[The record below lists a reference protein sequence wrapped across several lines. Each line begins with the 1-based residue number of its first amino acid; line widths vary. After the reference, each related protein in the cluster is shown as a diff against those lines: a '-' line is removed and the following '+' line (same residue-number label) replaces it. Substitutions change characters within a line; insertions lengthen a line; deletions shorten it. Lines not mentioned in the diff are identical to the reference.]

1 MAYTPLSTKDFLEP
15 VKPET
20 QSPSTAPVFTLHRI
34 VKDAIDSA
42 AITDRDLGMNMTGYD
57 TAVIQVVPKTTA
69 GDPSPN
75 IEVLSWS
82 EEAGKFVSAA
92 TAKSASAPAAKTAYE
107 YTCDVFGA
115 VIFVYVTG
123 TLAAG
128 DSAEI
133 FIAGAELDHKR

>member
-1 MAYTPLSTKDFLEP
+1 MSYTPQSTGSFLDL

-20 QSPSTAPVFTLHRI
+20 SSPSTSPRFTLHRI
-34 VKDAIDSA
+34 VEDAIDSGS
-42 AITDRDLGMNMTGYD
+42 ITDSHKGMNMAGYD
-57 TAVIQVVPKTTA
+57 TAVIQVVPKTTS
-69 GDPSPN
+69 GSPAPD

-82 EEAGKFVSAA
+82 EEAGQFVSASTPR
-92 TAKSASAPAAKTAYE
+92 TANAPAANTPYE
-107 YTCDVFGA
+107 YTCDVFGG

-133 FIAGAELDHKR
+133 YIAGAELDHNS

>member
-1 MAYTPLSTKDFLEP
+1 MALSTKNFLDL

-34 VKDAIDSA
+34 VKDAIDTG

-57 TAVIQVVPKTTA
+57 TAVIQVVPKTTS
-69 GDPSPN
+69 GDPEPD
-75 IEVLSWS
+75 IEVLFWS
-82 EEAGKFVSAA
+82 EEAAEFISAA

-115 VIFVYVTG
+115 VILVYVTG

-133 FIAGAELDHKR
+133 YIAGAELDHKR